1 LLIATYGKKHWVSVA
16 AGIVC
21 CLAML
26 TWAGVAAADT
36 QPNES
41 HGTQDHGAMIHGE
54 HGASQAVGT
63 DHGGTAD
70 EETAYALFMH
80 RSSGMALILLGALVL
95 ADRLTRRR
103 YGAFQIGIG
112 VVWLVFGLHLF
123 IKADLEGWPI
133 GPASFLES
141 FSMPTASEWMQHK
154 VLSLIPLALGTWTFV
169 SRRVPMSAPVS
180 YAVGGLLALGGAGLL
195 VHQHAD
201 HLGMDIVNLQHR
213 LMAMTALFIAGGSI
227 ADGLGHLA
235 WKSKP
240 YLVPSGLIMLGLQ
253 LVVYVE

>member
-1 LLIATYGKKHWVSVA
+1 
-16 AGIVC
+16 
-21 CLAML
+21 
-26 TWAGVAAADT
+26 
-36 QPNES
+36 
-41 HGTQDHGAMIHGE
+41 MIHGE

-63 DHGGTAD
+63 DHGGTTD

-235 WKSKP
+235 WKSKQ